1 MNPTMLRRSRGVL
14 AALVLAAL
22 LPAQRA
28 LTHDDYDGWKSLRAT
43 TLSLDGKW
51 VAYQVEPQWGDGVL
65 EVRSTQSDTK
75 WTHPL
80 GEGARFSADGRYAV
94 FMVARSKVEQRNK
107 QLEELKKKAKEK
119 KEGKEAG
126 AAEGAEK
133 KEEAPAQAPAEPQA
147 QRGEGGRR
155 GGRGGRPGG
164 APAGGARPGAAAP
177 SPAAPAED
185 TTRSMAILDL
195 ATGKVELVERVKGFT
210 LGEESNTLVY
220 HLEKPAPK
228 KEEPK
233 KDEAKP
239 EAAKPEAAKP
249 VEPAK
254 PATEP
259 AAEPAKEPAA
269 AEPKPATEAPAGGEA
284 KPAQPARKDPPKADP
299 LEKKRKE
306 GTVLVVRDLTG
317 ARPEQRIEDVVGHG
331 TTRKEQWIWYHTS
344 AKKPKEGQAY
354 GLFAMP
360 GTGGD
365 AVVVLDGFADYGSIT
380 SDRSGKVL
388 AFTSTKEDFA
398 AEKPK
403 SDLYVWS
410 GTAEPAKRVLHD
422 KTPGFP
428 AGRLLGTS
436 ASFTRDG
443 NRLSVSFS
451 LPPEDEVPQ
460 VLADEKVVLDLWHW
474 DDPMIQTM
482 QAKNPSA
489 LKQGA
494 WSAVLDLADGSLRV
508 LGDDAVENFRL
519 IGPEGAYAV
528 GSNGDAYRK
537 LSTWDGRYE
546 DVYLTDVKT
555 GAREKVVHRLRGSVT
570 NSPGGR
576 YLLWFGEDR
585 RWWALDTASRQ
596 QRDLTGA
603 IGVDFHQVDDDT
615 PQPDPAQGVCG
626 WTAGD
631 QHVVFY
637 DAFDLW
643 KVEVATGKA
652 ECLTA
657 GAGRAKKVRYRHAPL
672 PRDDDEDDGSLPAE
686 LLLSAT
692 NTETMAEGYALASR
706 DTVGAPVEVVMVQ
719 RNIGDLKKAKRAD
732 LYAFTLSTFS
742 MCPDL
747 WVCSRDMKD
756 LRRLTD
762 VNPQQKDIRWGK
774 AELVHWVNGDGKR
787 LKGVLVKPDGF
798 DPSRKYPMMVYF
810 YEKLSQNLHNY
821 VAPSPGTSPNAA
833 YYVSNGYLWFM
844 PDIVYEEGY
853 PGESCVKCVVGG
865 VQHLIAQGFVDEK
878 AIGAAGHSWGGYQTA
893 FLVTRTNIFRAV
905 ESGAPVCNML
915 SAYGGIRYES
925 GMSRQFQYEMTQS
938 RIGGTPWEY
947 PLRYHENSPI
957 HFVDKVQTPVLIL
970 HNDQDGAVPWT
981 QGIELFMGLRRL
993 DKEAYL
999 FNYVGEGHGLRKR
1012 QNMKDWSRRMSEF
1025 FDHHLKG
1032 RGKPE
1037 WMDRGVPFHERDRE
1051 KLATTPSYHEVQK
1064 ALEEVKPAAAPAGT
1078 APAATE
1084 EASKPEATGGTK

>member
-1 MNPTMLRRSRGVL
+1 MNPKPFPMLRAAL

-22 LPAQRA
+22 APAQRA
-28 LTHDDYDGWKSLRAT
+28 LSHDDYDGWKSLRAT

-65 EVRSTQSDTK
+65 EVRSTQSDTV
-75 WTHPL
+75 WRHPL
-80 GEGARFSADGRYAV
+80 GEGVRFSADGRYAV

-119 KEGKEAG
+119 KEGG
-126 AAEGAEK
+126 AAAAAEA
-133 KEEAPAQAPAEPQA
+133 KEETPAQAPAEPA
-147 QRGEGGRR
+147 VQRPEGGRR
-155 GGRGGRPGG
+155 GGAGGRGGRAGGGRPGA
-164 APAGGARPGAAAP
+164 APAGSPA
-177 SPAAPAED
+177 PAAPAED
-185 TTRSMAILDL
+185 TTRSMAVLDL

-210 LGEESNTLVY
+210 LGEESNLLVY

-233 KDEAKP
+233 KEETPKQE
-239 EAAKPEAAKP
+239 EAAKQEGA
-249 VEPAK
+249 
-254 PATEP
+254 P
-259 AAEPAKEPAA
+259 AAEPAKEPAKEPAPAETKPA
-269 AEPKPATEAPAGGEA
+269 AEAPVAAGGEA
-284 KPAQPARKDPPKADP
+284 KPAQPARKEPPKVDP

-306 GTVLVVRDLTG
+306 GTVLVLRDLTG

-344 AKKPKEGQAY
+344 AKKPKEGQTH
-354 GLFAMP
+354 GLFAVP
-360 GTGGD
+360 GAGGD
-365 AVVVLDGFADYGSIT
+365 AVVVLAGFADYGSIT

-403 SDLYVWS
+403 SDLYVWR
-410 GTAEPAKRVLHD
+410 GTAEPAQRVLHEG
-422 KTPGFP
+422 TQGFP
-428 AGRLLGTS
+428 QGRLLGTS

-443 NRLSVSFS
+443 QKLTVSFG

-460 VLADEKVVLDLWHW
+460 VLADEKVVLDVWHW
-474 DDPMIQTM
+474 DDPLIQTA

-489 LKQGA
+489 LRRGS

-508 LGDDAVENFRL
+508 LGDDAVESFRL
-519 IGPEGAYAV
+519 LGPDGAYAV
-528 GSNGDAYRK
+528 GSDGDAYRK

-546 DVYLTDVKT
+546 DVYLTEVKSGVRT
-555 GAREKVVHRLRGSVT
+555 RVLERLRGNVS

-585 RWWALDTASRQ
+585 NWWTLDTASRQ
-596 QRDLTGA
+596 VRNLTA
-603 IGVDFHQVDDDT
+603 SIGIDFHQSDDDT

-626 WTAGD
+626 WTSGD
-631 QHVVFY
+631 QHVVLY
-637 DAFDLW
+637 DEFDLW
-643 KVEVATGKA
+643 RVEVATGKA

-657 GAGRAKKVRYRHAPL
+657 GAGRAKKVRYRHSPL

-686 LLLSAT
+686 LLLGALD
-692 NTETMAEGYALASR
+692 TETMAEGYAIASR
-706 DTVGAPVEVVMVQ
+706 DAVGAPVQVVMVQ
-719 RNIGDLKKAKRAD
+719 RNIGELRKAKQAD

-742 MCPDL
+742 TCPDL

-798 DPSRKYPMMVYF
+798 DPARKYPMMVYF

-821 VAPSPGTSPNAA
+821 VAPAPGTSPNAA

-844 PDIVYEEGY
+844 PDIVYDEGY
-853 PGESCVKCVVGG
+853 PGESAVKCVVSG

-893 FLVTRTNIFRAV
+893 FLVTRTNIFKAV

-915 SAYGGIRYES
+915 SAYGGIRYET
-925 GMSRQFQYEMTQS
+925 GISRQFQYEMTQS
-938 RIGGTPWEY
+938 RIGGTPWQF

-957 HFVDKVQTPVLIL
+957 HFADKVQTPVLIL

-981 QGIELFMGLRRL
+981 QGIEYFMALRRL
-993 DKEAYL
+993 DKETYL

-1012 QNMKDWSRRMSEF
+1012 QNMKDWSRRMSEY
-1025 FDHHLKG
+1025 FDHHL
-1032 RGKPE
+1032 RGAQRPQ
-1037 WMDRGVPFHERDRE
+1037 WMEQGVPFHERDRE
-1051 KLATTPSYHEVQK
+1051 KLATTPSYHEVRK
-1064 ALEEVKPAAAPAGT
+1064 AVEEAKPAEKPAESPAGE
-1078 APAATE
+1078 APAAGE
-1084 EASKPEATGGTK
+1084 PAAKPESSGGAK